1 MANNKRQELIN
12 NYKLA
17 LADMQKKDI
26 ETLQLGFIHND
37 CATMIYPIL
46 IHCLENSK
54 IFDEAQLNNVHGYI
68 NKLNYVG

>member
-1 MANNKRQELIN
+1 MADTKRQELIN

-26 ETLQLGFIHND
+26 ETIQLGFIPND

-54 IFDEAQLNNVHGYI
+54 IFNKTQLNNIQGCI

>member
-1 MANNKRQELIN
+1 MADIREQELIN

-26 ETLQLGFIHND
+26 ETIQLGFILND

-54 IFDEAQLNNVHGYI
+54 IFNETQLNNIQGYI